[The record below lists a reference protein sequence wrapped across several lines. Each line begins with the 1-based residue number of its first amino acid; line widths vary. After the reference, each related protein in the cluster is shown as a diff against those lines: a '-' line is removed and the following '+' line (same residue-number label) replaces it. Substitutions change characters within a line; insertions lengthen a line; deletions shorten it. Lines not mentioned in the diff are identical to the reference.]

1 MKTVALKDPNSG
13 SFTMCRLTGFGT
25 ISSDDREQYGTR
37 VSLGNVKTSLD
48 LKESRIVT
56 LEDDKVIKDSKI
68 ATLESDKN
76 DKDTRVA
83 ALESDKNDKDT
94 KMSTME
100 SDMAL
105 LASQV
110 SLGNVR
116 VSLGDLATRVSS
128 LETLGISGISNA
140 VSWTNLTEINLSGEK
155 LTNGDFGDLTKTY
168 FTGTPIIGMKVE
180 ILREALTNNFNWA
193 SPSKNPFIVTSVSST
208 GINVEASDGTSG
220 FLENQHRA
228 GANSNPFWQTFTYE
242 LTNWT
247 VSGGSL
253 NQTKLAE
260 GIIRGSGGQV
270 AIQQIFPQNI
280 ATGTKLVIKV
290 TSDDDIKFTP
300 IKGNGQSDLNNDF
313 TVLGSDDYAEHTTQ
327 TNVSGFKVSTVNGL
341 REFSSISIFQGAVS
355 GGTVQ
360 AYAGG
365 GLEKISGTGDWNAG
379 ASSVQKIDG
388 NSDGYVQFQWNSK
401 SVRIGL
407 KYSDTDYNVDSP
419 YLHINFATNTAG
431 TKSVSPGDWF
441 RIRHYAST
449 NEIKYQLKETVYSQ
463 NTNFVFE
470 TASGS
475 NYSYPSASRP
485 KVISL
490 DGSGTLTIG
499 ELYEVYTIRASDQAL
514 YLRDLDGN
522 AHGYHGQGTR
532 GVRFEVVEEAGQD
545 YVSFYTES
553 TLTNG
558 NDLYV
563 DVSLYHVG
571 ARINDVTIVT

>member
-116 VSLGDLATRVSS
+116 VSLGNLATRVSS

-168 FTGTPIIGMKVE
+168 FTGTPTIGMKVE

>member
-1 MKTVALKDPNSG
+1 
-13 SFTMCRLTGFGT
+13 MCRLTGFGS
-25 ISSDDREQYGTR
+25 ISSDDRADYTSENKFTEYKNLADGKFGTK
-37 VSLGNVKTSLD
+37 VSLGNVQTNLD
-48 LKESRIVT
+48 LKETRIVT
-56 LEDDKVIKDSKI
+56 LEDDKLVKDSKI
-68 ATLESDKN
+68 SALEDDKAVKDTKIANLESDKN
-76 DKDTRVA
+76 DKDNRVA
-83 ALESDKNDKDT
+83 ALETDKNEKDT

-116 VSLGDLATRVSS
+116 VSLGNLATRVSS
-128 LETLGISGISNA
+128 LETLGIQGISNA

-155 LTNGDFGDLTKTY
+155 LVNGDFSS
-168 FTGTPIIGMKVE
+168 I
-180 ILREALTNNFNWA
+180 TNNA
-193 SPSKNPFIVTSVSST
+193 P
-208 GINVEASDGTSG
+208 
-220 FLENQHRA
+220 
-228 GANSNPFWQTFTYE
+228 
-242 LTNWT
+242 TNWT
-247 VSGGSL
+247 VSNGSL

-260 GIIRGSGGQV
+260 GIIKGSGGQV

-280 ATGTKLVIKV
+280 ASGTKLVIKV

-300 IKGNGQSDLNNDF
+300 IKSNGQSDLNNDF
-313 TVLGSDDYAEHTTQ
+313 TVLGSDDYAEYTTQ

-341 REFSSISIFQGAVS
+341 REFSSISIFQGEVS

-365 GLEKISGTGDWNAG
+365 GLEKIGGTNGWNAG

-407 KYSDTDYNVDSP
+407 KYSDTDFNVDSP
-419 YLHINFATNTAG
+419 YLYISSSTNTANG
-431 TKSVSPGDWF
+431 GKSISLGDWF

-449 NEIKYQLKETVYSQ
+449 NEIHYQRKETLYVDDTDFCTLQSCGLMPSGGHSTNHTFATDERPLVIAKVNSNGLTKGEYYRLHQ
-463 NTNFVFE
+463 VNTSNG
-470 TASGS
+470 SGRI
-475 NYSYPSASRP
+475 YT
-485 KVISL
+485 L
-490 DGSGTLTIG
+490 DG
-499 ELYEVYTIRASDQAL
+499 AL
-514 YLRDLDGN
+514 VN
-522 AHGYHGQGTR
+522 WVPTR
-532 GVRFEVVEEAGQD
+532 GTNWEIQKEAGQD
-545 YVSFYTES
+545 YVTFYTEP

-563 DVSLYHVG
+563 DVSFWAAG